1 MCTHNVIALAIDDS
15 GVLVVN
21 GYVEISDDERVAE
34 LKKVVFPVLVF
45 PIIPILITMNAF
57 Y

>member
-21 GYVEISDDERVAE
+21 GYVEISEDERVAE

-45 PIIPILITMNAF
+45 PIIPILITINAF